1 MDYYFLIITIVDIF
15 VLGIMCIL
23 TKYNETL
30 NKRQRYWFISSFL
43 LVIAIS
49 LFEVISVAVDGGS
62 VSCRWINILVNY
74 LGFGLTPLI
83 SIFLACALEENR
95 SIKSAI
101 IFEAAFLLF
110 LSATFPLKMIFYVD
124 QSNQYA
130 RGDFFGIYVAVYL
143 VAIFY
148 LLIVTLHVASRY
160 QNKSKTCVYPIIAF
174 LLLSTM
180 IQVIFPAV
188 HVTWLCVSLLSILYY
203 IYCTGMWQQLDGLTG
218 LLNQKSYLNTTASLS
233 KGGTL
238 VVFDIDDFK
247 KVNDHYGHLVGDQC
261 LKEIADSIKN
271 AYSKD
276 GYCYRIGGD
285 EFCVLL
291 DAGADMEKCYVDL
304 INELNV
310 RRRVLD
316 FLPYVSVGYAPF
328 AAGDDILKVK
338 DTADF
343 NMYRFK
349 RKHKMNGMYN

>member
-1 MDYYFLIITIVDIF
+1 
-15 VLGIMCIL
+15 
-23 TKYNETL
+23 
-30 NKRQRYWFISSFL
+30 
-43 LVIAIS
+43 
-49 LFEVISVAVDGGS
+49 
-62 VSCRWINILVNY
+62 
-74 LGFGLTPLI
+74 
-83 SIFLACALEENR
+83 
-95 SIKSAI
+95 
-101 IFEAAFLLF
+101 
-110 LSATFPLKMIFYVD
+110 MIFYVD
-124 QSNQYA
+124 QSNQYM
-130 RGDFFGIYVAVYL
+130 RGDFFGIYIAVYL
-143 VAIFY
+143 IAIFY
-148 LLIVTLHVASRY
+148 LLIVTLHIASRY

-180 IQVIFPAV
+180 IQVLFPSV

-233 KGGTL
+233 KSGTL
-238 VVFDIDDFK
+238 IVFDIDDFK
-247 KVNDHYGHLVGDQC
+247 GVNDHYGHLVGDQC

-271 AYSKD
+271 AYSQD

-291 DAGADMEKCYVDL
+291 DVGADMEKCYADL
-304 INELNV
+304 INELNG
-310 RRRVLD
+310 RREVLD

-349 RKHKMNGMYN
+349 RKHKMNGMNND